1 MTNPMQLMNILSNPL
16 YARAQQMA
24 NGKSSEQLEQI
35 AKNICKEKGI
45 DYEQAMSRFQSF
57 SQMFNNKK

>member
-1 MTNPMQLMNILSNPL
+1 MTNQMQLMNILSNPL

-24 NGKSSEQLEQI
+24 NGKSPEQLEQI

-45 DYEQAMSRFQSF
+45 NYEQAMSQFQSF

>member
-1 MTNPMQLMNILSNPL
+1 MQLMNILSNPL

-24 NGKSSEQLEQI
+24 NGKSPEEIEQI

-45 DYEQAMSRFQSF
+45 NYEQAMSQFHSF

>member
-24 NGKSSEQLEQI
+24 NGKSPEQLEQI

-45 DYEQAMSRFQSF
+45 DYEQVMSQFQSF

>member
-24 NGKSSEQLEQI
+24 EGKSPEQLQQI
-35 AKNICKEKGI
+35 AKNICQEKGI
-45 DYEQAMSRFQSF
+45 DYEQAMRQFQSF

>member
-1 MTNPMQLMNILSNPL
+1 MQLMNILSNPL

-24 NGKSSEQLEQI
+24 NGKSPEQLEQI

-45 DYEQAMSRFQSF
+45 DYEQAMRQFQSF

>member
-1 MTNPMQLMNILSNPL
+1 MTNQMPLMNILSNPL

-24 NGKSSEQLEQI
+24 NGKSPEQLEQI

-45 DYEQAMSRFQSF
+45 DYEQAMSQFQSF

>member
-1 MTNPMQLMNILSNPL
+1 MTNQMQLMNILSNPL

-24 NGKSSEQLEQI
+24 NGKSAEQLEQR

-45 DYEQAMSRFQSF
+45 DYEQAMRQFQSF

>member
-1 MTNPMQLMNILSNPL
+1 MTNQMQLMNILSNPL

-24 NGKSSEQLEQI
+24 NGKSPEQLEQI

-45 DYEQAMSRFQSF
+45 DYEQAMRQFQSF

>member
-1 MTNPMQLMNILSNPL
+1 MQLMNMLSNPL

-45 DYEQAMSRFQSF
+45 DYKQAMSQFQSF

>member
-1 MTNPMQLMNILSNPL
+1 MQLMNILSNPL

-45 DYEQAMSRFQSF
+45 NYEQAMRQFQSF

>member
-1 MTNPMQLMNILSNPL
+1 MTNPMQLMNILFNPL

-24 NGKSSEQLEQI
+24 NGKSPEQLEQI

-45 DYEQAMSRFQSF
+45 DYEQAMRQFQSF

>member
-24 NGKSSEQLEQI
+24 NGKSPEQLEQI

-45 DYEQAMSRFQSF
+45 DYEQAMRQFQSF

>member
-24 NGKSSEQLEQI
+24 EGKSPEQLQQI
-35 AKNICKEKGI
+35 AKNICQEKGI
-45 DYEQAMSRFQSF
+45 DYEQAMRQFQSF
-57 SQMFNNKK
+57 SKMFNNK

>member
-35 AKNICKEKGI
+35 AKNICKEKGV
-45 DYEQAMSRFQSF
+45 DYEQAMHQFQSF

>member
-1 MTNPMQLMNILSNPL
+1 MQLMNILSNPL

-24 NGKSSEQLEQI
+24 NGKSPEQLEQI

-45 DYEQAMSRFQSF
+45 DYEQAMHQFQSF

>member
-1 MTNPMQLMNILSNPL
+1 MQLMNILSNPL

-45 DYEQAMSRFQSF
+45 DYEQAMRQFQSF